1 MKKFAAVFSVIFLAL
16 LGCFGF
22 STTASATSD
31 SIDSFK
37 AVYNIREDGVIEVN
51 ETLVWRFGS
60 GSRRHVINRDFIV
73 REAWDE

>member
-51 ETLVWRFGS
+51 
-60 GSRRHVINRDFIV
+60 
-73 REAWDE
+73 